1 MRKSTI
7 TDIIAI
13 ILVILS
19 IFASNEYKDY
29 LYYAGLFAL
38 SGALTN
44 QIAIYMLF
52 NKVPFLYGSGV
63 IELNFEKFKKAIK
76 DMIMEQFFTKERLNN
91 FLQEEENKIN
101 LVPIVENTDFNVA
114 FDALKESVMESKFG
128 QVINMFGGEE
138 TLESLRENFNQK
150 LKSAIVKIV
159 SSKAFKEQL
168 EHHLQ
173 TSSLSDD
180 LSQKVE
186 NIIDNRLK
194 ELGPKSVKELLN
206 RLIKE
211 HLEWLVV
218 WGGVF
223 GGLIGFISAFI
234 NHYIS

>member
-7 TDIIAI
+7 TNLIALS
-13 ILVILS
+13 LVV
-19 IFASNEYKDY
+19 ASFYVPNEYRDY

-38 SGALTN
+38 SGAITN

-76 DMIMEQFFTKERLNN
+76 DMIMEQFFTKERINL
-91 FLQEEENKIN
+91 FLQEEENKID
-101 LVPIVENTDFNVA
+101 LAPIIEETDFNVA

-138 TLESLRENFNQK
+138 SLELLREKFTTK
-150 LKSAIVKIV
+150 LKSSILSIV
-159 SSKAFKEQL
+159 SSDTFKKQL
-168 EHHLQ
+168 DYHLKN
-173 TSSLSDD
+173 SSLSED
-180 LSQKVE
+180 LIKKVD
-186 NIIDNRLK
+186 NIVESRLK

-206 RLIKE
+206 KLIRE

-218 WGGVF
+218 WGGLF
-223 GGLIGFISAFI
+223 GGLIGVISTLI
-234 NHYIS
+234 NKLL

>member
-1 MRKSTI
+1 LRKSTI